1 MSASP
6 TILLLGTVDTK
17 SDEIAF
23 LRQCIEQA
31 GGRSLVMDVGVL
43 GRGDFTPDI
52 ANIEVAAA
60 AGVTLQQAAAS
71 GDENTSMTVMAQGAS
86 LLATQLHAQGRIAGL
101 LALGGTMG
109 TDLALDVANALPLG
123 FPKVLVSTISY
134 SHLLPPERI
143 PADLIMVLWVG
154 GLYGLNSL
162 CRSALS
168 QAAGAVTGACR
179 SVLAPRFEP
188 PMIGMTSLGSSV
200 LTYMKTLKPELEK
213 RGYELAVFHTTG
225 MGGRAFEALAGQ
237 GRFVAVMDFCLQE
250 LVNHLG
256 GSCVTAGPGRLLG
269 AARAGVP
276 QIVAPGATDMLDYPA
291 WAEPPTRFAGRAGHA
306 HNRLIASVCI
316 DPAMRRVVARA
327 IADRLGQATG
337 PTVLLVPTQGVE
349 GWDRPGQPLHDPE
362 GLTVLID
369 EIRGAVRPN
378 TRLVELNA
386 HINDPSFAQAAL
398 EIFDGWVTEGRIPR
412 AAAAV
417 DVTY

>member
-179 SVLAPRFEP
+179 SVLAPRFEH

-269 AARAGVP
+269 AGRAGVP

-362 GLTVLID
+362 GLTVLVD
-369 EIRGAVRPN
+369 EMRGTVHPN
-378 TRLVELNA
+378 TRLVELDA

-398 EIFDGWVTEGRIPR
+398 EIFDGWVAEGRIPR

-417 DVTY
+417 DATH